1 MQENSIKNNWV
12 ELAHKYTIPTLDIV
26 DQRTGEKIPIYLFT
40 EENLIE
46 FLLEYVHSLKVT
58 P

>member
-1 MQENSIKNNWV
+1 MQENSMIDNWDELV
-12 ELAHKYTIPTLDIV
+12 EKYTIPTLDIV
-26 DQRTGEKIPIYLFT
+26 DQRTGERIRTHLFT